1 MATKKTPHPPVGP
14 VCSFCGRSA
23 ADGVLVVPS
32 EHACICEDC
41 AASVNEFI
49 VELHKEAGMMPQPA
63 KAKGAKKPAPLGPVP
78 APREIKAF
86 LDKYVIGHEETKKI
100 LSVAVHN
107 HYRRLESASSK
118 AGAEFAD
125 VEIEKSNILLIGP
138 TGCGK
143 TLFARTLAK
152 LLKVPFAIA
161 DATTLT
167 EAGYVGED
175 VENVVRY
182 LWQNADGDVELAK
195 RGIIYIDEID
205 KIASKTD
212 NVSITR
218 DVSGEG
224 VQQALLKILEGTT
237 CRFPPKGGRKH
248 PDQEYIEIDTSNIL
262 FIVGGAFVGLDRI
275 IAERQGKSVIGFRQD
290 APKGAPAAEAK
301 GAARPLDVQPEDLV
315 KFGLI
320 PEFTG
325 RLPVIT
331 SMGELTEDDL
341 VRVLTEGPARPRPQ
355 RPRPQDGR
363 ARPARGDGADHDG
376 RHVRGAGRQDGEE
389 GRRDGPDGGG
399 PPQMTVT
406 LLRAKLHRI
415 RVTEACRDYV
425 GSLTVDVDLMEAAG
439 LFANEKIL
447 CADVENGNRFE
458 TYVIPGPRGSGVC
471 CLNGAAAHM
480 GKVGDRLIVMAFGQ
494 FTPEEAA
501 LHQPRVVFLGAEN
514 KPRP

>member
-1 MATKKTPHPPVGP
+1 MAKKSTNPPVGP
-14 VCSFCGRSA
+14 RCSFCGRSVS
-23 ADGVLVVPS
+23 DGVLVVPS
-32 EHACICEDC
+32 ENANICEDC
-41 AASVNEFI
+41 AAAGNEFI
-49 VELHKEAGMMPQPA
+49 NAVHEKADALQDADDARAAAVRGRAPA
-63 KAKGAKKPAPLGPVP
+63 RTKAARPAPLGPVP

-107 HYRRLESASSK
+107 HYRRLEST
-118 AGAEFAD
+118 GAKTSNEFAD

-152 LLKVPFAIA
+152 LLKVPFAIG

-182 LWQNADGDVELAK
+182 LWQNANGDVELAK

-275 IAERQGKSVIGFRQD
+275 IAERQGKSVVGFRQD

-301 GAARPLDVQPEDLV
+301 GTARPLDVQPEDLV

-331 SMGELTEDDL
+331 SMGELSEDDL
-341 VRVLTEGPARPRPQ
+341 VKVLTEPKNCLVKQYRKLLAMDNVDLSFEPEALRALARNAL
-355 RPRPQDGR
+355 
-363 ARPARGDGADHDG
+363 ARKTGARG
-376 RHVRGAGRQDGEE
+376 
-389 GRRDGPDGGG
+389 
-399 PPQMTVT
+399 
-406 LLRAKLHRI
+406 LRAAMERI
-415 RVTEACRDYV
+415 MTDVMYAAPDDKTAKKVVVTAQ
-425 GSLTVDVDLMEAAG
+425 M
-439 LFANEKIL
+439 
-447 CADVENGNRFE
+447 VEDH
-458 TYVIPGPRGSGVC
+458 
-471 CLNGAAAHM
+471 L
-480 GKVGDRLIVMAFGQ
+480 K
-494 FTPEEAA
+494 
-501 LHQPRVVFLGAEN
+501 
-514 KPRP
+514 